1 MSRSKR
7 RARACGGSPNFVYW
21 QSAAANQSRYNAFF
35 DQILNIALSR
45 FQWSGLPKTCDERY
59 IERQLLFNGMVSI
72 AMNRKDGNV
81 YSLQVN
87 ANGPINM
94 YGNPTSWRALGTNGF
109 TYPCNWRYGAIVYDN
124 LNRTP
129 IMGGIRMY
137 AYELADLMALKTLN
151 RQQQKAPF
159 IMTGPESK
167 KTDMVNL
174 YKQIAGNEPAVLT
187 NPDISNINIQSFTT
201 GVEYI
206 ASEVDEDIE
215 NTWRKIYGLLGIN
228 NSPYKAERQIESEVV
243 EHNEPAEIARLSPL
257 VCRRTA
263 AQWVNDVLGTDIR
276 VDWRRDWDGKE
287 ELAMFQQAF
296 GTGDDVL

>member
-7 RARACGGSPNFVYW
+7 RARACGASPNFVYW
-21 QSAAANQSRYNAFF
+21 QSAAANQSRYDAFF

-45 FQWSGLPKTCDERY
+45 FQWSNLPKTCDERY

-72 AMNRKDGNV
+72 AINRKDGKV

-94 YGNPTSWRALGTNGF
+94 YDNPTSWRALGTNGF

-129 IMGGIRMY
+129 IMAGIRMY

-159 IMTGPESK
+159 IITGPDSK
-167 KTDMVNL
+167 KTDMLNL

-187 NPDISNINIQSFTT
+187 NPDISNINIQSFIT

-206 ASEVDEDIE
+206 ADKVDEDIE

-287 ELAMFQQAF
+287 ELATFQQAF
-296 GTGDDVL
+296 GSGDDVL